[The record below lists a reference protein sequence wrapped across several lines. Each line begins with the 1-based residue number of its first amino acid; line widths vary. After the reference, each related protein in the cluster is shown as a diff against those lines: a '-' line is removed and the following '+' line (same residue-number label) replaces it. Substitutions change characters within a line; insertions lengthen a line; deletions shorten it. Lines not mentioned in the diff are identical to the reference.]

1 MKLFEYNS
9 YHFIG
14 IGGIGVSAIARM
26 LHLKGKKISGSDSGK
41 SEIIEDL
48 EKLGIKIYIGQ
59 DKENIKEDK
68 KTLTI
73 DSFLLLVI
81 STIMNCEDP
90 KAHILS

>member
-59 DKENIKEDK
+59 DKENIKED
-68 KTLTI
+68 TEV
-73 DSFLLLVI
+73 VI
-81 STIMNCEDP
+81 Y
-90 KAHILS
+90 